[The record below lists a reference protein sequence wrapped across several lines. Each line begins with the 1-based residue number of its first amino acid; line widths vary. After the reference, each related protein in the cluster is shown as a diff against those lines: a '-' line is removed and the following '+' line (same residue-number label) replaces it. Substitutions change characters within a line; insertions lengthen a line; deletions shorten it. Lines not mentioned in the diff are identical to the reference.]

1 MRNWSGNSPTLFS
14 TWRPAGAINGPLPW
28 VHQRHR
34 LPLVFDAP
42 LISNGAVNR
51 IDGSLDLDDPSPL
64 LVPAPLIGLG
74 QFIGQLAT
82 IGHYSFSRC
91 GELLNVLLGH
101 FPLQFPMLVHL

>member
-1 MRNWSGNSPTLFS
+1 MPRGYSGQLTAL
-14 TWRPAGAINGPLPW
+14 

-51 IDGSLDLDDPSPL
+51 TDGSLDLDDPSPL
-64 LVPAPLIGLG
+64 LVPAPRIGLG

-91 GELLNVLLGH
+91 GELLNVLASKDAVFRAWAEGKIQGTADEV
-101 FPLQFPMLVHL
+101 FEAA